1 MRCEQQE
8 SITTERSRDFQYKY
22 ISTIDINNTHK

>member
-1 MRCEQQE
+1 MRCEQPE
-8 SITTERSRDFQYKY
+8 SITEKSWDFQYKY